1 MVPAMVEAAEDR
13 TEERVASVRA
23 FNRFYTG
30 VIGVLG
36 EGLLDTP
43 YSLTEARVVFELA
56 QRDRTELAELRQAL
70 GVDAGYL
77 SRMLAR
83 FEADGIATRERSSTD
98 GRRQV
103 VGLTKA
109 GRKTF
114 AMLDRRAADDVV
126 ALLSQLPDDDQRRLV
141 GAMDTIASVLE
152 DTTSGAALV
161 LRPPEPGDFG
171 WVISRNAALYADEHD
186 WDETYETLVARIVA
200 DYLENHDTRRERAW
214 IAEVGG
220 ERVGAVFCVRK
231 DDDVA
236 QLRLLL
242 VEPGARGH
250 GVGTRLVDEC
260 LRFARRAGYSRI
272 TLWTNDVL
280 AAARRIYERAGF
292 ELVDEEPHHSFG
304 HDLVGQTW
312 TRTLTGTSPP
322 P

>member
-1 MVPAMVEAAEDR
+1 MVAAAEDR
-13 TEERVASVRA
+13 VASIRA

-56 QRDRTELAELRQAL
+56 QCDATELAELRRAL

-77 SRMLAR
+77 SRMLTR
-83 FEADGIATRERSSTD
+83 FEGDGTVTRERSSTD

-114 AMLDRRAADDVV
+114 ALLDQRAADEVH
-126 ALLSQLPDDDQRRLV
+126 ALLTPLPEDDQRRLV
-141 GAMDTIASVLE
+141 GAMGTIRAVLE
-152 DTTSGAALV
+152 DTASDETLV

-171 WVISRNAALYADEHD
+171 WIVGHNAAVYADEYH
-186 WDETYETLVARIVA
+186 WDETYEALVARIVA
-200 DYLENHDTRRERAW
+200 DHLEHHDPRRERAW

-220 ERVGAVFCVRK
+220 ERVGAVLCVRK
-231 DDDVA
+231 DDDTA

-242 VEPGARGH
+242 VEPGARGR

-260 LRFARRAGYSRI
+260 LGFARRAGYSRI

-280 AAARRIYERAGF
+280 ADARRIYERAGF
-292 ELVDEEPHHSFG
+292 ELVEEEPHRSFG
-304 HDLVGQTW
+304 HDLVGQIW
-312 TRTLTGTSPP
+312 TRTLRDTSPP

>member
-1 MVPAMVEAAEDR
+1 MAAAVED
-13 TEERVASVRA
+13 RVASVRA

-56 QRDRTELAELRQAL
+56 QRDATELAELRRAL
-70 GVDAGYL
+70 GIDAGYL

-83 FEADGIATRERSSTD
+83 FEADGIATRERSSID

-103 VGLTKA
+103 VRLTKA

-114 AMLDRRAADDVV
+114 RMLDQRAADDVR
-126 ALLSQLPDDDQRRLV
+126 ALLTQLPEDDLRRLV
-141 GAMDTIASVLE
+141 GAMDTIRGVLE
-152 DTTSGAALV
+152 DASSDKTLV

-171 WVISRNAALYADEHD
+171 WIIGRNAAVYAHEYG
-186 WDETYETLVARIVA
+186 WDESYETLVARIVA
-200 DYLENHDTRRERAW
+200 DHLEHHDPRRERAW

-220 ERVGAVFCVRK
+220 EAVGAVLCVRK

-242 VEPGARGH
+242 VEPGARGL
-250 GVGTRLVDEC
+250 GIGTRLVDEC
-260 LRFARRAGYSRI
+260 LRFAHRAGYARI
-272 TLWTNDVL
+272 MLWTNDVL
-280 AAARRIYERAGF
+280 ADARRIYERAGF
-292 ELVDEEPHHSFG
+292 ELVEEQPHRSFG
-304 HDLVGQTW
+304 HDLVGQIW
-312 TRTLTGTSPP
+312 TRTLPDAA
-322 P
+322 

>member
-1 MVPAMVEAAEDR
+1 MVPAAED
-13 TEERVASVRA
+13 RVASVRA

-43 YSLTEARVVFELA
+43 YSLTEARIVFELA
-56 QRDRTELAELRQAL
+56 QRDTTELAELRRAV

-83 FEADGIATRERSSTD
+83 FEADGIATRERSRTD

-114 AMLDRRAADDVV
+114 GMLDQRAADDVH
-126 ALLSQLPDDDQRRLV
+126 ALLSQLPEDDQRRLV
-141 GAMDTIASVLE
+141 GAMDTIRGLFEGTASGP
-152 DTTSGAALV
+152 TLV

-171 WVISRNAALYADEHD
+171 WMIGRNAALYADEYG
-186 WDETYETLVARIVA
+186 WDETYEMLVSRIVA
-200 DYLENHDTRRERAW
+200 DYLEHHDPRRERAW
-214 IAEVGG
+214 IAEVGAD
-220 ERVGAVFCVRK
+220 RVGAVLCVRH

-242 VEPGARGH
+242 VEPGARGL

-260 LRFARRAGYSRI
+260 IRFARRAAYSRI
-272 TLWTNDVL
+272 MLWTNDVL
-280 AAARRIYERAGF
+280 ADARRIYERAGF
-292 ELVDEEPHHSFG
+292 ELVEEEPHHSFG
-304 HDLVGQTW
+304 HDLVGQIW
-312 TRTLTGTSPP
+312 TRTLPGTSSLP
-322 P
+322 